1 MAFRCLALIVLLVG
15 RPLAIRQENS
25 KGSMAV
31 QDSQVSEDQEVPEFK
46 TKAELDEYYRR
57 RAEMKGVKMPQASA
71 PDKASCLGSRP
82 VHKCSACEF
91 PKCDCYATHLGRLA
105 YYDCKHGGT
114 GQCTGSINSCL
125 R

>member
-91 PKCDCYATHLGRLA
+91 PKLTAMQHTLA
-105 YYDCKHGGT
+105 DWPT
-114 GQCTGSINSCL
+114 TIANTAVQANAPEASTAA
-125 R
+125 